1 MANNNARL
9 RRLAEASPIKDCTL
23 PVIICNEDF
32 LICFANDSAKD
43 ISDEFSPGRSIL
55 SVIPELNTELFCD
68 ATVRGVSLP
77 FRLCGTDSCAAVTK
91 CSSGKTPYYAVVICT
106 FPVPPPQPI
115 PWYVQ
120 KNYSYLADS
129 IERLM
134 SHRNKNARALVGF
147 EAQLS
152 RFCKYLFGHCS
163 QISAD
168 TDLNELINTVID
180 AVTPML
186 STKGISAELVR
197 EDNVFTA
204 LDGALAPAGDLT
216 VAMIIALSLFSG
228 AGRIRI
234 MREQVEKTDLVEVS
248 VRTAASKEA
257 RERIQTFGNL
267 IFCAEPICVELAA
280 MKDRAD
286 ACGICFSMRYDG
298 DDMVLYFRAKG
309 HVLSNRVEF
318 NSPLQSRDA
327 MRHFTKL
334 SAELFELAKTS
345 YKRKI

>member
-1 MANNNARL
+1 MATNNAKL
-9 RRLAEASPIKDCTL
+9 KRLAEMSPIRECTL
-23 PVIICNEDF
+23 PVIICSKDF
-32 LICFANDSAKD
+32 EICFANDSARD
-43 ISDEFSPGRSIL
+43 LSDGFSTGRSIL
-55 SVIPELNTELFCD
+55 SVIPTLKEDMFCD
-68 ATVRGVSLP
+68 ETVRGVSLP
-77 FRLCGTDSCAAVTK
+77 FQLCGTDTCATITA
-91 CSSGKTPYYAVVICT
+91 CRSGKTAYYAVVIRT
-106 FPVPPPQPI
+106 VPIPPPQSI

-120 KNYSYLADS
+120 KNYSYLAES

-134 SHRNKNARALVGF
+134 SHKDKTDRGLVKY

-234 MREQVEKTDLVEVS
+234 MREQVERTDLVEVS

-257 RERIQTFGNL
+257 RERIQTFGDL

-327 MRHFTKL
+327 MRHFAKL